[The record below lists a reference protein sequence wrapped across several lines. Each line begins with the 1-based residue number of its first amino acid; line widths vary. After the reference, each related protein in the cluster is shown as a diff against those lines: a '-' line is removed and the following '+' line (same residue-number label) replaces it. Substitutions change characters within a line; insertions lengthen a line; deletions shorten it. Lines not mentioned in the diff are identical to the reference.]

1 MGGFL
6 ASVLAYAAL
15 TSMSKEFYQDVRT
28 PYWDR
33 HGVYNCQVKGSETWN
48 IAPTPWSEIHKLLG
62 FAGINTPD
70 ATGGSLQF
78 VEEIDDDIAGSSAA
92 NVTTK
97 QGTTDEPIPPG
108 AASSSSTCQAEKK
121 KKAPTYAEIIR
132 SQPEPIPNYPGKNKA
147 KDRGVEAAERESLT
161 SRQAADEYTIDES
174 PPPSIT

>member
-28 PYWDR
+28 PYWGR
-33 HGVYNCQVKGSETWN
+33 HGVYNCQVKGPETWDT
-48 IAPTPWSEIHKLLG
+48 APTPWSEIHKLLG

-97 QGTTDEPIPPG
+97 QGTTDELIPPG
-108 AASSSSTCQAEKK
+108 RCF
-121 KKAPTYAEIIR
+121 IIIDVSGR
-132 SQPEPIPNYPGKNKA
+132 KEEEGADVRRNYPIAARTYSQLPREKQGQGQRSRSFGKRII
-147 KDRGVEAAERESLT
+147 DIST
-161 SRQAADEYTIDES
+161 SR
-174 PPPSIT
+174 